1 MTARLRVA
9 GPAALP
15 TLGLLALLLLAPRSA
30 QAQGTTSQA
39 LAGVAV
45 LDVASTVNGLRNLR
59 FGSVLPG
66 GSATVAPA
74 NAAGAG
80 CSGGCQSGMVTFAN
94 LSKKGTDK
102 FLVVTFPSLP
112 ATLSGPAG
120 ATLAASFQI
129 AGCLVNQATAS
140 EYYCA
145 AAGAATS
152 AGNYRMQV
160 NGPAPGGNVA
170 NRDVNFYIGGTV
182 TAAPGQR
189 PGSYTGTVTIA
200 VTYSSV

>member
-1 MTARLRVA
+1 MTARVRVA
-9 GPAALP
+9 GSAVL
-15 TLGLLALLLLAPRSA
+15 LVLVILALALLAPRA
-30 QAQGTTSQA
+30 ARAQGTASQA
-39 LAGVAV
+39 LGGVAV

-66 GSATVAPA
+66 GSATVDPA
-74 NAAGAG
+74 NAAGAA

-102 FLVVTFPSLP
+102 FLVVTFPAIP
-112 ATLSGPAG
+112 ATLAGPAG
-120 ATLAASFQI
+120 ATLGVSFQI

-145 AAGAATS
+145 AAGPAAS
-152 AGNYRMQV
+152 AGNYRMQI
-160 NGPAPGGNVA
+160 NGPAPGGNIA
-170 NRDVNFYIGGTV
+170 NRDANFYIGGTV
-182 TAAPGQR
+182 TASPGQR

-200 VTYSSV
+200 VAYSSV

>member
-1 MTARLRVA
+1 MTPRFGRARRSALLA
-9 GPAALP
+9 AAAL
-15 TLGLLALLLLAPRSA
+15 APFVFAPGVVR
-30 QAQGTTSQA
+30 AQGTASQP
-39 LAGVAV
+39 LTGLAV
-45 LDVASTVNGLRNLR
+45 LDVASTMSGLRNLR
-59 FGSVLPG
+59 FGTVLPG
-66 GSATVAPA
+66 ATATVAPA

-80 CSGGCQSGMVTFAN
+80 CTGGCQSGLVTLAN
-94 LSKKGTDK
+94 ISKKGTDK

-112 ATLSGPAG
+112 ATLTGPSS
-120 ATLAASFQI
+120 ATLAVAFQI
-129 AGCLVNQATAS
+129 AGCLVDQSAGT

-170 NRDVNFYIGGTV
+170 NRNANFYIGGTI
-182 TAAPGQR
+182 TASPGQR
-189 PGSYTGTVTIA
+189 PGSYTGTVTLA